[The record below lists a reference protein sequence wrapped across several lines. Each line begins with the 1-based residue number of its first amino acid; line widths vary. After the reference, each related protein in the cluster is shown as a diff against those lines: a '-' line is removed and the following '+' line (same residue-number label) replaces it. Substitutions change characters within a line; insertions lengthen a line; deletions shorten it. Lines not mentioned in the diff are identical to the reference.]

1 MRISIITV
9 SYNSAGTIERTIKS
23 VIQQDYGDVEYIVID
38 GGSTDGTVDVIRK
51 YEKKI
56 FFWLSEPDEG
66 IYDAMNK
73 GIRRATGEIIAF
85 LNSDD
90 WYQKNILSEVAEQFQ
105 DNNTQIVCGD
115 VYYHQERK
123 HYKMAC

>member
-1 MRISIITV
+1 M
-9 SYNSAGTIERTIKS
+9 
-23 VIQQDYGDVEYIVID
+23 ID

-90 WYQKNILSEVAEQFQ
+90 WYQKNILFH
-105 DNNTQIVCGD
+105 IF
-115 VYYHQERK
+115 
-123 HYKMAC
+123 